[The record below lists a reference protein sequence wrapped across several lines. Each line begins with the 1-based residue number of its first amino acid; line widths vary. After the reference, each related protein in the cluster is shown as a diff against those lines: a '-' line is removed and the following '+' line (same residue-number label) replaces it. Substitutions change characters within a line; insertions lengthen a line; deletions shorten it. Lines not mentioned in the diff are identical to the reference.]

1 LTLARGSRQYLVE
14 HIKPGKKRM
23 KVVLHATLGKAAIVD
38 RLRAIVGGGLVVADD
53 PASAIAA
60 LPDADAFVCTDF
72 FYSAELAAAASSAP
86 RLRLIQLLTAGYDR
100 VAKFGAPAQ
109 AAVCNAGAAYAP
121 AVATHAIALLLALQ
135 RQIPA
140 ILADQP
146 RHAWERGFA
155 PKLTTPAKATAVV
168 IGLGPIGQE
177 IGRLLRAFDAN
188 VIGVNRSGAP
198 AACVNET
205 VAISALGEILPRADS
220 IVLALPLSPASR
232 HLIDAHALALCKKS
246 AFIVNIARGAVM
258 DQIALADALKSG
270 VIAGAAVDVTDP
282 EPLPPEHPLWD
293 APNLILSPHVSGA
306 CGPLAGERLAELA
319 GDNLARFMKGEAP
332 RHVVDPGA

>member
-1 LTLARGSRQYLVE
+1 
-14 HIKPGKKRM
+14 M
-23 KVVLHATLGKAAIVD
+23 KVVLHATLGKTAIVE
-38 RLRAIVGGGLVVADD
+38 RLRAIVQGELVIADD
-53 PASAIAA
+53 PATAIAA

-72 FYSAELAAAASSAP
+72 FYSAELASAAASAP

-109 AAVCNAGAAYAP
+109 ATVCNAGAAYAP
-121 AVATHAIALLLALQ
+121 AVATHALALLLALQ

-155 PKLTTPAKATAVV
+155 PRLTTPAKATAVV

-177 IGRLLRAFDAN
+177 IARLLRAFDAH
-188 VIGVNRSGAP
+188 VIGVNRSGA
-198 AACVNET
+198 AHACVDET
-205 VAISALGEILPRADS
+205 IAISALNDVLPRADS
-220 IVLALPLSPASR
+220 IVLALPLGPQSR
-232 HLIDAHALALCKKS
+232 HLIDARALARCKKS

-258 DQIALADALKSG
+258 DQMALTDALKSG
-270 VIAGAAVDVTDP
+270 AIAGAAVDVTDP

-306 CGPLAGERLAELA
+306 CGPLAGERLADLA
-319 GDNLARFMKGEAP
+319 GDNLLRFMKGEAVS
-332 RHVVDPGA
+332 HVIDLGA

>member
-1 LTLARGSRQYLVE
+1 MR
-14 HIKPGKKRM
+14 
-23 KVVLHATLGKAAIVD
+23 VVLHATLGKTAIVE
-38 RLRAIVGGGLVVADD
+38 RLRAMVGSELVVADD
-53 PASAIAA
+53 PTSAIAA

-72 FYSAELAAAASSAP
+72 FYSEELAKAADAAP

-100 VAKFGAPAQ
+100 VAKFGAPERATI
-109 AAVCNAGAAYAP
+109 CNAGAAYAP
-121 AVATHAIALLLALQ
+121 AVATHALALLLALQ

-146 RHAWERGFA
+146 RHVWERGFA

-168 IGLGPIGQE
+168 IGLGPIGRE
-177 IGRLLRAFDAN
+177 IARLLRAFDAH
-188 VIGVNRSGAP
+188 VIGVNRSGAEHEG
-198 AACVNET
+198 VDET
-205 VAISALGEILPRADS
+205 IAISALDGVLPRADS
-220 IVLALPLSPASR
+220 IIL
-232 HLIDAHALALCKKS
+232 ALALCKKS

-319 GDNLARFMKGEAP
+319 GYNVARFMKGEALS
-332 RHVVDPGA
+332 HVVDLGA

>member
-1 LTLARGSRQYLVE
+1 M
-14 HIKPGKKRM
+14 KRM
-23 KVVLHATLGKAAIVD
+23 KVVLHATLGKAAIVE
-38 RLRAIVGGGLVVADD
+38 RLRAIVGGELVVADD

-72 FYSAELAAAASSAP
+72 FYSEEIAKAADAAP

-100 VAKFGAPAQ
+100 VAKFGAPAR
-109 AAVCNAGAAYAP
+109 ATVCNAGAAYAP
-121 AVATHAIALLLALQ
+121 AVATHALALLLALQ

-146 RHAWERGFA
+146 RHVWERGFA

-168 IGLGPIGQE
+168 IGLGPIGRE
-177 IGRLLRAFDAN
+177 IARLLRAFDAH
-188 VIGVNRSGAP
+188 VIGVNRSGA
-198 AACVNET
+198 AHDGVDET
-205 VAISALGEILPRADS
+205 LAISALDNVLPRADS
-220 IVLALPLSPASR
+220 IILALPLSPQSR
-232 HLIDAHALALCKKS
+232 NLIDASALALCKKS

-319 GDNLARFMKGEAP
+319 GYNVARFMKGEALS
-332 RHVVDPGA
+332 HVVDLGA